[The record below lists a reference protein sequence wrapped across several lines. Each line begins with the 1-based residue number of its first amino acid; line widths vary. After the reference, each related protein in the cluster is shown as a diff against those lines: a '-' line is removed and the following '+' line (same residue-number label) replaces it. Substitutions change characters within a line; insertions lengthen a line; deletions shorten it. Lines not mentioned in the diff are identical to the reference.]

1 MKYASL
7 VFSPTGGT
15 EKVVDALVAGWGE
28 RTRAVDLTAASTDFQ
43 RISFEADD
51 VVAIAVPSYGGRVP
65 ALAAGRIAAVHGNGA
80 KAVLVCVYGNR
91 AYEDTLV
98 ELEDLARQA
107 GFTVVA
113 AVAAVAE
120 HSILRQFAQGR
131 PDQED
136 KVTLAGFGQ
145 KIMDVLQSGHGTTNA
160 AIPGNRP
167 YKDAGG
173 VGMVP
178 KTGSGCT
185 QCGLCAEKCPAGA
198 IDRRNSKSVDKAKC
212 ISCMRCVAIC
222 PQHAKSVS
230 ALMLTAA
237 SAMLKKACSG
247 RKENELYLY
256 SE

>member
-15 EKVVDALVAGWGE
+15 EKVVDALVSGWGE
-28 RTRAVDLTAASTDFQ
+28 NTQAVDLTAAGTDFQ
-43 RISFEADD
+43 QISFGADD
-51 VVAIAVPSYGGRVP
+51 IVVIAVPSYGGRVP
-65 ALAAGRIAAVHGNGA
+65 ALASGRIAAVHGNGA

-98 ELEDLARQA
+98 ELEDLAKQA
-107 GFTVVA
+107 GFIVAA

-136 KVTLAGFGQ
+136 KDTLAGYAQ
-145 KIMDVLQSGHGTTNA
+145 KILDTLQSGCKTANVS
-160 AIPGNRP
+160 IPGNRP

-178 KTGSGCT
+178 KTGSACT

-198 IDRRNSKSVDKAKC
+198 IDKNNFKSVDKSKC
-212 ISCMRCVAIC
+212 ISCMRCVTIC

-230 ALMLTAA
+230 ALMLTGA

-247 RKENELYLY
+247 RKECELYI
-256 SE
+256 